1 MRCKKRSN
9 EKTVIATGARKT
21 AALLLCCTIALF
33 FLFSAFAAHA
43 TEVVGKFSAVEGRV
57 EVMRD
62 GKFPA
67 AIASIG
73 TTISAN
79 DLIKTKS
86 DSKAEIVFY
95 DGNILR
101 IAQRSRID
109 ISEYATGGKA
119 VISMHDGK
127 AEAIV
132 PKQIAKFIVASPG
145 ANKFEIRTISAVGGV
160 RGTDFFASYDG
171 NVSEFTVKEGK
182 VAVYNPQFPDAIVL
196 ITAGNFTVVEP
207 HKPPLAPKPAAP
219 ENLKQYE
226 KDVLPKK
233 KEGSNS
239 ESKASL
245 SEVSLL
251 RDELRRFI
259 GCRRR

>member
-132 PKQIAKFIVASPG
+132 PKQLAKRIAVSPG
-145 ANKFEIRTISAVGGV
+145 ANKFEIRTINAVGGV
-160 RGTDFFASYDG
+160 RGTDYFASHEGD
-171 NVSEFTVKEGK
+171 VSRFIVKEGV
-182 VAVYNPQFPDAIVL
+182 VAVYNLAFPDMPVL
-196 ITAGNFTVVEP
+196 VTAGNMTVVKEDRQPTTPEP
-207 HKPPLAPKPAAP
+207 VPSEIIKEYERETTPASSLPQAM
-219 ENLKQYE
+219 LQ
-226 KDVLPKK
+226 KDPM
-233 KEGSNS
+233 
-239 ESKASL
+239 
-245 SEVSLL
+245 
-251 RDELRRFI
+251 RFI
-259 GCRRR
+259 GCNK